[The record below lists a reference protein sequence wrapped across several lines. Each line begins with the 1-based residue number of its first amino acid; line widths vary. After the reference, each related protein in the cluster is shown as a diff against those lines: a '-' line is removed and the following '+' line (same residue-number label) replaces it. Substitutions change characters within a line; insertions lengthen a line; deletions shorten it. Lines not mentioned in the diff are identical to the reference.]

1 MWDFMFADLVVFL
14 LVLIRIAGIFIF
26 NPILGRSNI
35 PTITK
40 MGLVFFL
47 TIPIS
52 GMLYST
58 TTIEVIGILDL
69 AFIAVFELA
78 IGLIVGSVFR
88 VFSGV
93 FVVAGE
99 IVDMQMGLGMAK
111 VFDPVSN
118 IQMPISG
125 SLFNLI
131 YMLFFFSTN
140 AHLTLIDI
148 INTSFQIIPL
158 GFTEI
163 NPEIWIYGAMLISQV
178 MGLGLKL
185 SLPIMA
191 AIILTDLSIGILM
204 KTVPQINVFV
214 INIQFKIMFGMLML
228 YLTLVP
234 ISEYID
240 KILKIVFENVN
251 LIIQRIA

>member
-35 PTITK
+35 PTISK
-40 MGLVFFL
+40 MGLVLFL
-47 TIPIS
+47 TLPIA
-52 GMLYST
+52 GTLYAT
-58 TTIEVIGILDL
+58 TTIQVIGLLDF
-69 AFIAVFELA
+69 AFIAIFELA
-78 IGLIVGSVFR
+78 IGFIIGTVFR

-111 VFDPVSN
+111 VFDPISN

-131 YMLFFFSTN
+131 YMLFFFATN

-148 INTSFQIIPL
+148 INTSFQILPL
-158 GFTEI
+158 GFRQI
-163 NPEIWIYGAMLISQV
+163 NPEIWIYVAMLISQV

-240 KILKIVFENVN
+240 KILAIVFQNVN
-251 LIIQRIA
+251 LVIERIA

>member
-1 MWDFMFADLVVFL
+1 M
-14 LVLIRIAGIFIF
+14 VLIRIAGMFIF

-35 PTITK
+35 PTIAK
-40 MGLVFFL
+40 MGVILFL
-47 TIPIS
+47 TIPIA
-52 GMLYST
+52 GTLYSIT
-58 TTIEVIGILDL
+58 NIQVIGLLDL
-69 AFIAVFELA
+69 GFIAVFELA
-78 IGLIVGSVFR
+78 IGLIIGSVFR
-88 VFSGV
+88 IFSGV
-93 FVVAGE
+93 FVVSGE

-111 VFDPVSN
+111 VLDPVSN

-125 SLFNLI
+125 SIFNLI

-148 INTSFQIIPL
+148 IYTSFQMIPL

-163 NPEIWIYGAMLISQV
+163 NPEVWIYSAKLISQV

-191 AIILTDLSIGILM
+191 AIILNDLSIGILM

-214 INIQFKIMFGMLML
+214 INIQFKIVFGLIML

-234 ISEYID
+234 ISEFID